1 MIQKIGQAVLVVLLA
16 GCVSTGNSNLA
27 DDRTME
33 QIQVGK
39 TTKQQVTSLL
49 GDPASQRSIEMGG
62 WTREWWG
69 YSYAS
74 ATINPLDYLLL
85 YGFFYNGLGLYD
97 TQYDLGVY
105 FDHRGIVSSLSTL
118 KTDYDMGGPLTSP
131 RVSTVAGT
139 LMGFPETA
147 REPVRFEIKMESRY

>member
-1 MIQKIGQAVLVVLLA
+1 MPSRLGPALFGLWLA

-27 DDRTME
+27 DDQTMA
-33 QIQVGK
+33 QITVGK
-39 TTKQQVTSLL
+39 TTKQQVASLL
-49 GDPASQRSIEMGG
+49 GNPSNQRSIEMGG

-74 ATINPLDYLLL
+74 GRINPLEYLLL
-85 YGFFYNGLGLYD
+85 YGFLYNSPGLYD
-97 TQYDLGVY
+97 TQYDLGIY

-118 KTDYDMGGPLTSP
+118 KTDYETGSPFTSP

-139 LMGFPETA
+139 MMAFPETS
-147 REPVRFEIKMESRY
+147 RDPVRFEIKMESRY

>member
-1 MIQKIGQAVLVVLLA
+1 MILLWVT

-27 DDRTME
+27 DNQTMA
-33 QIQVGK
+33 QITVGK
-39 TTKQQVTSLL
+39 TTKQQVASLL
-49 GDPASQRSIEMGG
+49 GDPSNQRSIEMGG

-74 ATINPLDYLLL
+74 AKINPLEYLLL
-85 YGFFYNGLGLYD
+85 YGFLYNGVGLYD

-118 KTDYDMGGPLTSP
+118 KTDYDMGSPFTSP

-139 LMGFPETA
+139 MMGFPETA